1 MIKEKHIFLSDVNDK
16 QFFDKYFGLYKYLIY
31 DKYQTLKNLKFPK
44 SFLGLEKNYVRR
56 FIFNNKAE
64 EEFIEKLKNKKYEN
78 IIYLLYK
85 SEPEDI
91 IENIQNNIIPKFNG
105 LYNITISII
114 TEEDYYEDDYY
125 HENLINIKIIKP
137 SDVIFNNN
145 KQ

>member
-1 MIKEKHIFLSDVNDK
+1 MFHRYFDIK
-16 QFFDKYFGLYKYLIY
+16 YK
-31 DKYQTLKNLKFPK
+31 KN
-44 SFLGLEKNYVRR
+44 
-56 FIFNNKAE
+56 
-64 EEFIEKLKNKKYEN
+64 
-78 IIYLLYK
+78 
-85 SEPEDI
+85 I

>member
-31 DKYQTLKNLKFPK
+31 DKYQTLKNLKFPR
-44 SFLGLEKNYVRR
+44 SFLGLEKNHVRR